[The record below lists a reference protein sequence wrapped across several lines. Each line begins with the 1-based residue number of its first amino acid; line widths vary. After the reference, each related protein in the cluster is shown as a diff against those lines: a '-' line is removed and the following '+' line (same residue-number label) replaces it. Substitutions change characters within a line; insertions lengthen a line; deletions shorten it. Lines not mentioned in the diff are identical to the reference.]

1 MSMGPVEYA
10 LIEFP
15 GSKFSG
21 EIAPELQRLV
31 DAGTI
36 RVIDLIFITKDAD
49 GTLVSLELTGLDAEE
64 AAPFER
70 AGVELGNLLTEEDV
84 EIAGEALA
92 PGSSAALIVWED
104 TWATAFVAG
113 VRNADGR
120 LVAHERIAPDVV
132 ESALAAAAA
141 TE

>member
-1 MSMGPVEYA
+1 MSLGPVEYA

-15 GSKFSG
+15 GSTFSG
-21 EIAPELQRLV
+21 EIAPELQKLV
-31 DAGTI
+31 EAGTI
-36 RVIDLIFITKDAD
+36 RVIDLIFITKDEQGD
-49 GTLVSLELTGLDAEE
+49 ILSLELTGLDADE

-70 AGVELGNLLTEEDV
+70 AGVELGNLLTEDDV

-104 TWATAFVAG
+104 TWATAFAAG

-120 LVAHERIAPDVV
+120 LVAHERIAPDVI
-132 ESALAAAAA
+132 EAALAAAAA
-141 TE
+141 TA